1 MIFLSGEGACKNLNR
16 TGRYFNSTGVC
27 DPKRH
32 YMVDIQERLKD
43 IKKMVD
49 AGEYFTINK
58 ARQYGKTTTIRALK
72 ECLKKEYA
80 VISLD
85 FQMIGNEEFE
95 NAHIFSAAF
104 SAYLLRTIR
113 NRHDPVSGLEDEIL
127 DKLDHM
133 STVDPLFSLGKLF
146 VILSELC
153 DTAQKPVVLIIDE
166 VDSATNNQVF
176 LDFLAQLRG
185 YFLKMDELPPFQ
197 SVILAGVYDVKNMKR
212 KIRPDESHKVNSPWN
227 IAADFKIDM
236 SLPEEGIVGMLRD
249 YETDHRTGMNLS
261 EMASLI
267 YDYTSGYPFLVSR
280 ICKLID
286 EDVAGSK
293 KFPDE
298 TTAWTKEGFLEAVR
312 KLLSEKNTLFESLMG
327 KLQDYPELKE
337 KVYSILFAGEKVVF
351 SPFDSSIDVAIM
363 FGFAKSKDGTVIIS
377 NRIFETI
384 LYDFFLTAGSAQ
396 NHEIF
401 QMASQNKNLFIRNGH
416 LDIELVLKKYVD
428 SFDSIYGDNPEKFNE
443 EEGRRRFLLY
453 LRPIINGT
461 GNYYI
466 EPETR
471 NARRMDIVVDY
482 RGEQFIIELKIWR
495 GNAYHERGE
504 KQLSDYL
511 DYFHLEKGYMLSYNF
526 NKKKKNGVKKIR
538 IGDRV
543 LVEAVV

>member
-185 YFLKMDELPPFQ
+185 YFLKMEELPTFQ